1 MFKIAEGK
9 GTWWF
14 ASQLFACVTVAA
26 ETPNSAFVSG
36 LRVN

>member
-1 MFKIAEGK
+1 MVEGK

-14 ASQLFACVTVAA
+14 ASQLFARVTAVA